1 MYGNIANFV
10 HLWKTP
16 NNYIIYSLRLD
27 GQVWSWG
34 KSARGR
40 LGRETVENHIP
51 APVQLDYKDPYSVV
65 SLSSSH
71 GTTLLAIKR
80 MSYLYIHRYITF
92 SMANSVQ

>member
-1 MYGNIANFV
+1 MANKYV
-10 HLWKTP
+10 
-16 NNYIIYSLRLD
+16 IRSLRLD

-40 LGRETVENHIP
+40 LGRETTENHIP

-80 MSYLYIHRYITF
+80 KSHFYAKGNIKHD
-92 SMANSVQ
+92 